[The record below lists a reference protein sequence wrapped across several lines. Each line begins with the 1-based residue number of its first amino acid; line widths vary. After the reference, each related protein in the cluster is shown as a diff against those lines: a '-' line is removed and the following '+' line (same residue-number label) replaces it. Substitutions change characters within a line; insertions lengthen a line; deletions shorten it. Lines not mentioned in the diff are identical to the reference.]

1 MTSSEGRLVRPG
13 DTLGAGAEPGVGVYQ
28 PRDAQTTGT
37 QQRLDEA
44 RKAPPWS
51 PGKERGSANT

>member
-1 MTSSEGRLVRPG
+1 MRPG

-51 PGKERGSANT
+51 PGRERGSANT